1 MAGKYIEFVNPGY
14 STLYTRD
21 LSYKAATATTA
32 LASDPANPFDPD
44 SANPLVEGEWLQIDN
59 DNKCSRLLTACVLGS
74 QAAAA
79 EKNGYST
86 IPCVMHFSEKG
97 RYDAQITKKAH
108 MVTGPV
114 GFEFR
119 CKLCVATSSAVTAGQ
134 RVVVGFVS
142 VGGKMKRGLVAVN
155 ASDAVL
161 TTAANTGSSVGDVVW
176 SPGYISRV
184 HGDND
189 IVVTFQPSYIRVE
202 S

>member
-21 LSYKAATATTA
+21 LPYKAATASTA
-32 LASDPANPFDPD
+32 LPSDPANPFDPD
-44 SANPLVEGEWLQIDN
+44 SANPLVEGEWLQIDT
-59 DNKCSRLLTACVLGS
+59 DNKCSRLLITGVLGN
-74 QAAAA
+74 QVTAAN
-79 EKNGYST
+79 KTGYST

-134 RVVVGFVS
+134 RVVVGFVA

-155 ASDAVL
+155 ASDASFS
-161 TTAANTGSSVGDVVW
+161 AGSGVAVGDVVW